1 MVNILTMDFIFH
13 FVNESQLNADYLYSF
28 EVYSKFPWANSSE
41 RVSSLKRTLT
51 GENLSSVFSAAD
63 L

>member
-41 RVSSLKRTLT
+41 RVSSLKRLT